1 MKNEKGEVILNFF
14 KKIEEGLKR
23 REKELEGVS
32 KEELAAITM
41 NELKKLVKREEIKK
55 THNFAAINTEDAFRV
70 YFFPEA
76 TTELELIEREDKKTR
91 IMCGKIFYTGMSVP
105 VYADYL
111 KTKYT
116 KEEAE
121 ELASNIIKDNICVA
135 IRVELDKFLKKLGDI
150 EERSMEYFCGKA
162 ESKGETKWQQKKKL

>member
-1 MKNEKGEVILNFF
+1 MDEEQQ
-14 KKIEEGLKR
+14 KKIKDFT
-23 REKELEGVS
+23 
-32 KEELAAITM
+32 AID
-41 NELKKLVKREEIKK
+41 
-55 THNFAAINTEDAFRV
+55 TEDAFRV

-76 TTELELIEREDKKTR
+76 ATEMELIEREDKKAR
-91 IMCGKIFYTGMSVP
+91 IMFGKILYTGMSVP

-121 ELASNIIKDNICVA
+121 ELASNIFKDNISIA
-135 IRVELDKFLKKLGDI
+135 IRVELDKFLKKLEDI
-150 EERSMEYFCGKA
+150 EKRSMEYFCEKA